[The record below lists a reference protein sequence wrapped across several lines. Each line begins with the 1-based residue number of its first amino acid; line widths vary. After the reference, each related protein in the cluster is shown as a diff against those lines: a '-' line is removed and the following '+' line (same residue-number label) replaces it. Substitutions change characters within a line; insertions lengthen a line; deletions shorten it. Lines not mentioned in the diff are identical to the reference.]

1 MVKNLPTVER
11 STKIRFGKNCTNDQ
25 AENTIVFNASEG
37 EIDTPFT
44 DSVYITPLRLRTDLS
59 DRNISVLAYNQVT
72 KEMMDSGAVAE
83 DILNFTL
90 EAAVINGNVTSNI
103 VSFNNA
109 VTSVT
114 TLSNVGISNG
124 LPTDTLS
131 VGSKVFVN
139 QTASNTLRVLGS
151 TYIQNNLVVDGDA
164 TFNGLVTTL
173 HSNNTVIKDAIL
185 EIGKDNVVGDAS
197 LDLGFVMTRPGS
209 NIAMGY
215 LESSNEFAIGY
226 TQSSANHHT
235 ITPLTTQD
243 INVHVYGQIFTES
256 NVGVMNTNPVH
267 TLDVGSNLFVDEFG
281 SNILVVTGNTSISAD
296 LTVDGDTLFVD
307 SGVDKVGINTLTPSA
322 ELHVVGN
329 AYISSNLTVDTNTLH
344 VDVESNRVGINQ
356 INPTKDLD
364 VNGTIAAT
372 RRVDN
377 SGYDRLLIGT
387 DTGATIH
394 PSSNAHLISLGY
406 RAGYD
411 RQHSNSIAIGY
422 KSGSVTQAES
432 SIAIGERSGETNQ
445 GNSSIAI
452 GEKAAYENQAA
463 SSIAIGENAG
473 GQDQLGNSI
482 AIGKDAGSQ
491 NQGQKSIAIGDG
503 AGKFNQGEGAIA
515 IGYYAGY
522 PTGQAAGS
530 VIINGGTDA
539 AGFNNTTTQNAL
551 FINPVRNVN
560 NSNILMYNADSKE
573 FTYGTT
579 IHNTV
584 NVSNNFTVD
593 TDTLFVDSV
602 NDSVGINNAS
612 PDANLHVVGNVYV
625 SSNLT
630 VDLNTLHVD
639 TNKHFIGIETNFP
652 DATLHLMGNAYIS
665 EDLTVDT
672 DTLHVDSVTH
682 SVGVETKTPDANLHV
697 VGNVYVSSNL
707 TVDTDTLHVDS
718 MTHSV
723 GVETTT
729 PDANLHVVGN
739 TYVSSNLTVD
749 TNTLHVDSVTHSVGV
764 ETTTPDANLH
774 VVGNVYVSD
783 DLTVATDALHVET
796 GTQSVGLGTKVPDAK
811 LHVVGNAYVSSNLTV
826 DTDTFHVD
834 AESKSIGLGT
844 VNPNANL
851 HVVGNVYVSSNLTVD
866 TDTLH
871 VDAMTHSIGIET
883 KNPNANLH
891 VVGNTYVSSNL
902 TVDTNTLHVDAL
914 KHSVGIETLTP
925 DANLH
930 VVGNTYISSNL
941 TVDTNTLHVDALKHS
956 VGIETLTPSANL
968 HVVGNAYVSSTM
980 DIDGTLR
987 LNHATTA
994 LTTDLTS
1001 NVEVKLDQLNSVT
1014 IDGPLT
1020 DHLLVYDGTDWVNE
1034 YPMHTYI
1041 QIRNDLNGVN
1051 IEAGDAVYVKG
1062 THNSN
1067 ILNVGLALSDSADT
1081 MPCIGLSNQ
1090 LLTPGQT
1097 GTAVAYGKALSVVTE
1112 DFVTGET
1119 VYVSNVVAG
1128 GLSNV
1133 KPYNNDLIQNVGV
1146 VTKIHESNGGV
1157 FVTGIGRANDIP
1169 NAPIVADETDINYV
1183 YVNNE
1188 NNDLK
1193 KILPTN
1199 LLTQLQTFEQVSAA
1213 GNTVSNTMEFNNVTT
1228 GLVTVANVEVGS
1240 NISVTGLV
1248 DPINKHLPMVG
1259 LDGFLEKSP
1268 VYVTAGGKY
1277 VISAAEAEF
1286 LGNIT
1291 LSGNN
1296 TVVSS
1301 TSVTIE
1307 DRIFGIGANNE
1318 VHNLDTGLMMEH
1330 KDDGEYANIALI
1342 YHADEHR
1349 FSISY
1354 TQNTFTDD
1362 HILHFEDANHR
1373 MLIDLRGNVE
1383 VQNTFTVDSTLFHA
1397 DSVTNRVG
1405 VLTATPAYT
1414 LDVHGNSN
1422 VAVARS
1428 KSSVVTDATNATN
1441 KTSGAVTIIGGLGVG
1456 GDIHATDVNFEAA
1469 TLDSATIQNVTST
1482 TNKTSGAL
1490 IVGGGI
1496 GVAGNIHAT
1505 HVNFEDAEVDSLTV
1519 TGVTPTNSKTSG
1531 AVQIAGGLGVVGAI
1545 YGSAVNFEGAEVD
1558 NLTVTD
1564 TTISTSTGSGA
1575 VTIAGGLG
1583 VTGNVYAAQY
1593 HGDGSQLTGLV
1604 TTLEDV
1610 ANNGNTMSNVIQF
1623 NNNQSLY
1630 DTSFVTTGKAGIK
1643 TANPTYDL
1651 EVTGN
1656 SYISSNV
1663 TVDTNTFHV
1672 DAVNNKV
1679 GVGTTEPD
1687 KTLHV
1692 QGDIKFTGTLFE
1704 DDAPFVTSPWV
1715 TTGTDIYYNVGNV
1728 GFGTNA
1734 NVDANVHVNGNVYVT
1749 SNIHAGPDAN
1759 QTSFLGR
1766 AAIGYNGTD
1775 DDHATFAH
1783 FDHNSATNFALK
1795 QTATGPTHLNTPA
1808 SQHIRF
1814 SVAGTEKA
1822 RITGGGDLKVG
1833 SNILYVDA
1841 SEASVG
1847 LGTATP
1853 NSNLH
1858 VVGNAYVSS
1867 NLTVGNNVYVTGGL
1881 ITNTGGVTKKTYSVS
1896 RTVTTGITPLV
1907 DINFT
1912 SNIFYAK
1919 ITAQL
1924 IDGDEDLSTMILEV
1938 SGGRKS
1944 GETPTKNIAVGTKNI
1959 FGDQTNTNPWS
1970 PTVSTTG
1977 NKVTLTTSSALDA
1990 QDGYDIFIEYMSSN
2004 SNGGVVSVVESGTTI
2019 ETFGY

>member
-109 VTSVT
+109 ITSAT
-114 TLSNVGISNG
+114 TLSNVGISNN

-139 QTASNTLRVLGS
+139 QTASNTVRILGS

-173 HSNNTVIKDAIL
+173 HSNNTVIRDAIL

-209 NIAMGY
+209 NIALGY

-256 NVGVMNTNPVH
+256 NVGIINTSPIH

-329 AYISSNLTVDTNTLH
+329 VYVTSNLTVDTNTLH

-406 RAGYD
+406 RAGYEH
-411 RQHSNSIAIGY
+411 QQSNSVAIGY
-422 KSGSVTQAES
+422 QAGSVTQAES

-445 GNSSIAI
+445 GFNSIAV
-452 GEKAAYENQAA
+452 GKKAAFQNQAA
-463 SSIAIGENAG
+463 YSIAIGENAG
-473 GQDQLGNSI
+473 GQDQADNSI
-482 AIGKDAGSQ
+482 ALGKDAGSQ

-539 AGFNNTTTQNAL
+539 AGFNNSTTQNAL

-560 NSNILMYNADSKE
+560 NSNILMYNAGSKE
-573 FTYGTT
+573 FTYGNT
-579 IHNTV
+579 IEN
-584 NVSNNFTVD
+584 NVHISRNLTVD
-593 TDTLFVDSV
+593 TDTLFVDSFTE
-602 NDSVGINNAS
+602 SVGINNAS

-639 TNKHFIGIETNFP
+639 TNKHFVGIETNFP

-672 DTLHVDSVTH
+672 DTLHVDSTTNSVGIETKTPDANLHVVGNVYVSSNLTVDTDTFHVDTTTHSVGVETKTPDANLHVVGNTYVSSNLTVDTDTLHVDSLTH

-718 MTHSV
+718 
-723 GVETTT
+723 
-729 PDANLHVVGN
+729 
-739 TYVSSNLTVD
+739 
-749 TNTLHVDSVTHSVGV
+749 VT
-764 ETTTPDANLH
+764 
-774 VVGNVYVSD
+774 
-783 DLTVATDALHVET
+783 
-796 GTQSVGLGTKVPDAK
+796 
-811 LHVVGNAYVSSNLTV
+811 
-826 DTDTFHVD
+826 
-834 AESKSIGLGT
+834 
-844 VNPNANL
+844 
-851 HVVGNVYVSSNLTVD
+851 
-866 TDTLH
+866 
-871 VDAMTHSIGIET
+871 
-883 KNPNANLH
+883 
-891 VVGNTYVSSNL
+891 
-902 TVDTNTLHVDAL
+902 
-914 KHSVGIETLTP
+914 HSVGIETKTP

-941 TVDTNTLHVDALKHS
+941 TVDTNTLHVDVGNKS
-956 VGIETLTPSANL
+956 VGLGTVTPSAEL
-968 HVVGNAYVSSTM
+968 HVVGNVFV
-980 DIDGTLR
+980 
-987 LNHATTA
+987 
-994 LTTDLTS
+994 TS
-1001 NVEVKLDQLNSVT
+1001 NVS
-1014 IDGPLT
+1014 I
-1020 DHLLVYDGTDWVNE
+1020 
-1034 YPMHTYI
+1034 
-1041 QIRNDLNGVN
+1041 
-1051 IEAGDAVYVKG
+1051 
-1062 THNSN
+1062 
-1067 ILNVGLALSDSADT
+1067 ADT
-1081 MPCIGLSNQ
+1081 TATSSK
-1090 LLTPGQT
+1090 TT
-1097 GTAVAYGKALSVVTE
+1097 GALK
-1112 DFVTGET
+1112 
-1119 VYVSNVVAG
+1119 VAG
-1128 GLSNV
+1128 GLGVVGDIHATNTYFEDATANSILVTDSTVSSSKTTGALKVTGGVGISGALFGSTAELDGITKVTNTTVTNSKTTGALIVTGGLGITGAIHGSAVNVEGVEADSIHVTNTTSTTSKTTGAVRLAGGLGVAGNIHATHVNFEDVVADSLTIEDTTLSTSKTTGSVIVAGGIGVTDNVYASRFVGDGGLLSNIATNLQSISENGNTTSNIIQFTGTETSFVSHSNV
-1133 KPYNNDLIQNVGV
+1133 GIANTEPGHTLSVG
-1146 VTKIHESNGGV
+1146 TN
-1157 FVTGIGRANDIP
+1157 F
-1169 NAPIVADETDINYV
+1169 
-1183 YVNNE
+1183 YVNE
-1188 NNDLK
+1188 DG
-1193 KILPTN
+1193 
-1199 LLTQLQTFEQVSAA
+1199 A
-1213 GNTVSNTMEFNNVTT
+1213 NTVVVDGNVSVSSNLT
-1228 GLVTVANVEVGS
+1228 LGS
-1240 NISVTGLV
+1240 NIAIVGLSVDKFPIVGSTKFLEDSIITKSGPDIIISGGLQVTGNIFQTGNVFVV
-1248 DPINKHLPMVG
+1248 D
-1259 LDGFLEKSP
+1259 S
-1268 VYVTAGGKY
+1268 
-1277 VISAAEAEF
+1277 
-1286 LGNIT
+1286 
-1291 LSGNN
+1291 NN
-1296 TVVSS
+1296 TV
-1301 TSVTIE
+1301 IQ
-1307 DRIFGIGANNE
+1307 DRILTLANN
-1318 VHNLDTGLMMEH
+1318 NTQTALDVGIIMEYPGH
-1330 KDDGEYANIALI
+1330 NIAIAHHGDESPERLSI
-1342 YHADEHR
+1342 GYTLNKHTDTQIDAD
-1349 FSISY
+1349 S
-1354 TQNTFTDD
+1354 NTVTLDV
-1362 HILHFEDANHR
+1362 L
-1373 MLIDLRGNVE
+1373 GNLQ
-1383 VQNTFTVDSTLFHA
+1383 VQNDFTVDTSTFHV
-1397 DSVTNRVG
+1397 DSVNNRVG
-1405 VLTATPAYT
+1405 VLTAAPAYT
-1414 LDVHGNSN
+1414 LDIHGNSN

-1428 KSSVVTDATNATN
+1428 KSSVVTDGTDASS
-1441 KTSGAVTIIGGLGVG
+1441 KTTGAVTIIGGLGVG
-1456 GDIHATDVNFEAA
+1456 KNIHAKDVNFEAA
-1469 TLDSATIQNVTST
+1469 ILDSATIQNVTST

-1496 GVAGNIHAT
+1496 GVSGNIHASN
-1505 HVNFEDAEVDSLTV
+1505 VNFEDAEIDSLTV
-1519 TGVTPTNSKTSG
+1519 TDGTSTNSKTSG
-1531 AVQIAGGLGVVGAI
+1531 AVKIAGGLGVVGAI
-1545 YGSAVNFEGAEVD
+1545 HGSAVNFEGAEVD

-1564 TTISTSTGSGA
+1564 TTISTSTSTGA
-1575 VTIAGGLG
+1575 AKVAGGLG
-1583 VTGNVYAAQY
+1583 VTGNVYAAKFY
-1593 HGDGSQLTGLV
+1593 GDGSTLTGLV
-1604 TTLEDV
+1604 TTLGAVV
-1610 ANNGNTMSNVIQF
+1610 ANGNTTSNTVQF
-1623 NNNQSLY
+1623 TNTNTGII
-1630 DTSFVTTGKAGIK
+1630 TSGKIGVK
-1643 TANPTYDL
+1643 TATPVYDL

-1679 GVGTTEPD
+1679 GVGTTTPE

-1692 QGDIKFTGTLFE
+1692 QGDIKFNGTLFDTNGE
-1704 DDAPFVTSPWV
+1704 FVTSPWV
-1715 TTGTDIYYNVGNV
+1715 TTGSDIYYNVGNV

-1822 RITGGGDLKVG
+1822 RLTGVGDLKVG

-1853 NSNLH
+1853 SSNLH

-1896 RTVTTGITPLV
+1896 RTVTTGVTPLV

-1959 FGDQTNTNPWS
+1959 FGDQTNTNPWN
-1970 PTVSTTG
+1970 PTVTTTG
-1977 NKVTLTTSSALDA
+1977 NKVTLTTSNALDA

-2004 SNGGVVSVVESGTTI
+2004 SNGSVVSVAERVGGTSTTLA
-2019 ETFGY
+2019 TFGY

>member
-109 VTSVT
+109 ITSAT
-114 TLSNVGISNG
+114 TLSNVGISNSS
-124 LPTDTLS
+124 PTDTLS

-139 QTASNTLRVLGS
+139 QTASNTVRILGS
-151 TYIQNNLVVDGDA
+151 TYIQNSLVVDGDA

-197 LDLGFVMTRPGS
+197 LDLGFIMTRPGS
-209 NIAMGY
+209 NIAVGY

-267 TLDVGSNLFVDEFG
+267 TLDVGSNLFVDDFG

-307 SGVDKVGINTLTPSA
+307 SGTDRVGVNTLVPDA

-387 DTGATIH
+387 DTGAIIH

-411 RQHSNSIAIGY
+411 RQQSNSVAIGY
-422 KSGSVTQAES
+422 QAGSVTQAES
-432 SIAIGERSGETNQ
+432 SIAIGEKSGETNQ

-639 TNKHFIGIETNFP
+639 TNKHFVGIETNHP
-652 DATLHLMGNAYIS
+652 DATLHVVGNAYILN
-665 EDLTVDT
+665 DLTVDI
-672 DTLHVDSVTH
+672 DTLHVDSTNN
-682 SVGVETKTPDANLHV
+682 SVGIETKTPDANLHV

-707 TVDTDTLHVDS
+707 TVDTDTLHVDTT
-718 MTHSV
+718 THSV
-723 GVETTT
+723 GIETKT

-749 TNTLHVDSVTHSVGV
+749 TDTLHVDSVTHSVGV
-764 ETTTPDANLH
+764 ETDSPD
-774 VVGNVYVSD
+774 
-783 DLTVATDALHVET
+783 
-796 GTQSVGLGTKVPDAK
+796 
-811 LHVVGNAYVSSNLTV
+811 
-826 DTDTFHVD
+826 
-834 AESKSIGLGT
+834 
-844 VNPNANL
+844 ANL
-851 HVVGNVYVSSNLTVD
+851 HVVGNVYVSSNLTVN

-871 VDAMTHSIGIET
+871 VDT
-883 KNPNANLH
+883 
-891 VVGNTYVSSNL
+891 VS
-902 TVDTNTLHVDAL
+902 D
-914 KHSVGIETLTP
+914 SVGVGTVTP

-941 TVDTNTLHVDALKHS
+941 TVDTNTLHVD
-956 VGIETLTPSANL
+956 VGNKSIGLGTVTPSAEL
-968 HVVGNAYVSSTM
+968 HVVGNVFV
-980 DIDGTLR
+980 
-987 LNHATTA
+987 
-994 LTTDLTS
+994 TS
-1001 NVEVKLDQLNSVT
+1001 NVSIADTTATSSKTTGALKVGGGLG
-1014 IDGPLT
+1014 I
-1020 DHLLVYDGTDWVNE
+1020 
-1034 YPMHTYI
+1034 
-1041 QIRNDLNGVN
+1041 
-1051 IEAGDAVYVKG
+1051 AGDIHATNTYFEDV
-1062 THNSN
+1062 TANS
-1067 ILNVGLALSDSADT
+1067 ILVTDSTVTSSKTTGALRVSGGLGVVGDIHATNTYFEDATANSILVTDTTVTSSKTTGAL
-1081 MPCIGLSNQ
+1081 I
-1090 LLTPGQT
+1090 
-1097 GTAVAYGKALSVVTE
+1097 
-1112 DFVTGET
+1112 VTGGLGITGAIHGSAVNFEGVEADSLHVTNTTSTTSKTTGAARLAGGLGVAGNIHATHVNFEDVVADSLT
-1119 VYVSNVVAG
+1119 VEDTTLSTSKTTGSVIVAG
-1128 GLSNV
+1128 GIGVTDNVYASRFVGDGGLLSNIAT
-1133 KPYNNDLIQNVGV
+1133 NLQSISENGNTTSNIIQFTGTETSFVSHSNVG
-1146 VTKIHESNGGV
+1146 I
-1157 FVTGIGRANDIP
+1157 ANTQPDHTLSVGT
-1169 NAPIVADETDINYV
+1169 NF
-1183 YVNNE
+1183 YVNE
-1188 NNDLK
+1188 DG
-1193 KILPTN
+1193 
-1199 LLTQLQTFEQVSAA
+1199 A
-1213 GNTVSNTMEFNNVTT
+1213 NTVVVDGNVSVSSNLT
-1228 GLVTVANVEVGS
+1228 VGS
-1240 NISVTGLV
+1240 NIAIVGLSVDKFPIVGSTKFLEDSIITKDGPDIIISGGLQVTGNIFQTGNVFVV
-1248 DPINKHLPMVG
+1248 D
-1259 LDGFLEKSP
+1259 S
-1268 VYVTAGGKY
+1268 
-1277 VISAAEAEF
+1277 
-1286 LGNIT
+1286 
-1291 LSGNN
+1291 NN
-1296 TVVSS
+1296 TV
-1301 TSVTIE
+1301 IQ
-1307 DRIFGIGANNE
+1307 DRILTLANN
-1318 VHNLDTGLMMEH
+1318 NTQSALDVGIIMEYPGH
-1330 KDDGEYANIALI
+1330 NIAI
-1342 YHADEHR
+1342 AHHGDEAPKR
-1349 FSISY
+1349 LSIGY
-1354 TQNTFTDD
+1354 TLNKHTDTQ
-1362 HILHFEDANHR
+1362 
-1373 MLIDLRGNVE
+1373 IDGDSNNVTLDVLGNLQ
-1383 VQNTFTVDSTLFHA
+1383 VQNNFTVDTTTFHV
-1397 DSVTNRVG
+1397 DTVTERVG
-1405 VLTATPAYT
+1405 ILTATPAYT

-1428 KSSVVTDATNATN
+1428 KSSVVTDGTDSVSKIT
-1441 KTSGAVTIIGGLGVG
+1441 GAVTIIGGLGVG
-1456 GDIHATDVNFEAA
+1456 KNIHAKDVNFEAA

-1496 GVAGNIHAT
+1496 GVSGNIHASN
-1505 HVNFEDAEVDSLTV
+1505 VNFEDAEIDSLTV
-1519 TGVTPTNSKTSG
+1519 TDTTPTNSKTSG

-1545 YGSAVNFEGAEVD
+1545 HGSAVNFEGAEVD

-1575 VTIAGGLG
+1575 VTVAGGLG
-1583 VTGNVYAAQY
+1583 VTGNVYAAKFY
-1593 HGDGSQLTGLV
+1593 GDGSTLTGLV
-1604 TTLEDV
+1604 TRLEDV
-1610 ANNGNTMSNVIQF
+1610 TNNGNTTSNTIQF

-1630 DTSFVTTGKAGIK
+1630 DTSFVTTGKVGIK
-1643 TANPTYDL
+1643 TATPVYDL

-1679 GVGTTEPD
+1679 GVGTTTPE

-1692 QGDIKFTGTLFE
+1692 QGDIKFNGTLFDTNGE
-1704 DDAPFVTSPWV
+1704 FVTSPWV
-1715 TTGTDIYYNVGNV
+1715 TTGSDIYYNVGNV

-1749 SNIHAGPDAN
+1749 SNVTAGFNTDTA
-1759 QTSFLGR
+1759 SCFGY
-1766 AAIGYNGTD
+1766 AAVGYAGETN
-1775 DDHATFAH
+1775 HATFAH
-1783 FDHNSATNFALK
+1783 TDNNSATNFALK

-1822 RITGGGDLKVG
+1822 RITGQGDLKVG

-1841 SEASVG
+1841 ANNARRVG
-1847 LGTATP
+1847 VGTATP

-1858 VVGNAYVSS
+1858 VVGNAFVSS

-1896 RTVTTGITPLV
+1896 RTVGAGVTPLV

-1912 SNIFYAK
+1912 SKIFYAK

-1944 GETPTKNIAVGTKNI
+1944 GNTPTKNITVGTKNI

-1970 PTVSTTG
+1970 PTVTTTG
-1977 NKVTLTTSSALDA
+1977 NKVTLTTSNALDSG
-1990 QDGYDIFIEYMSSN
+1990 DGYDIFVEYMSSN
-2004 SNGGVVSVVESGTTI
+2004 SDGSVVSVVERVGGTSTTLS
-2019 ETFGY
+2019 TFGY

>member
-25 AENTIVFNASEG
+25 AENTIVFNASEE

-83 DILNFTL
+83 DILNFDL

-109 VTSVT
+109 ITSVT
-114 TLSNVGISNG
+114 TLSNVGISNNS
-124 LPTDTLS
+124 PTDTLS

-139 QTASNTLRVLGS
+139 QTASNTVRILGS

-173 HSNNTVIKDAIL
+173 HSNNTVIRDAIL

-209 NIAMGY
+209 NIAVGY

-267 TLDVGSNLFVDEFG
+267 TLDVGSNLFVDDFG

-329 AYISSNLTVDTNTLH
+329 VYVTSNLTVDTNTLH

-639 TNKHFIGIETNFP
+639 TNKHFVGIETNFP

-672 DTLHVDSVTH
+672 DTLHVDSTNNSVGIETKTPDANLHVVGNVYVSSNLTVDTDTFHVDSVTHSVGIETKTPDANLHVVGNTYVSSNLTVDTDTLHVDAVTH

-718 MTHSV
+718 
-723 GVETTT
+723 
-729 PDANLHVVGN
+729 
-739 TYVSSNLTVD
+739 VS
-749 TNTLHVDSVTHSVGV
+749 
-764 ETTTPDANLH
+764 
-774 VVGNVYVSD
+774 
-783 DLTVATDALHVET
+783 
-796 GTQSVGLGTKVPDAK
+796 
-811 LHVVGNAYVSSNLTV
+811 
-826 DTDTFHVD
+826 
-834 AESKSIGLGT
+834 
-844 VNPNANL
+844 
-851 HVVGNVYVSSNLTVD
+851 
-866 TDTLH
+866 
-871 VDAMTHSIGIET
+871 
-883 KNPNANLH
+883 
-891 VVGNTYVSSNL
+891 
-902 TVDTNTLHVDAL
+902 
-914 KHSVGIETLTP
+914 HSVGIETKTP

-941 TVDTNTLHVDALKHS
+941 TVDTNTLHVDTEADHI
-956 VGIETLTPSANL
+956 GINTVTPSAEL
-968 HVVGNAYVSSTM
+968 HVVGNVFV
-980 DIDGTLR
+980 
-987 LNHATTA
+987 
-994 LTTDLTS
+994 TS
-1001 NVEVKLDQLNSVT
+1001 NVSIADTTATSSKTTGALKVGGGLGIAGDIHATNTYFEDATANSILVTDTTATSSKTTGALRVSGGLGVVGDIHATNTYFEDATANSV
-1014 IDGPLT
+1014 LVT
-1020 DHLLVYDGTDWVNE
+1020 DTTVTSSKTTG
-1034 YPMHTYI
+1034 
-1041 QIRNDLNGVN
+1041 
-1051 IEAGDAVYVKG
+1051 
-1062 THNSN
+1062 
-1067 ILNVGLALSDSADT
+1067 AL
-1081 MPCIGLSNQ
+1081 I
-1090 LLTPGQT
+1090 
-1097 GTAVAYGKALSVVTE
+1097 
-1112 DFVTGET
+1112 VTGGLGIT
-1119 VYVSNVVAG
+1119 GAIHGSAVNVEGVEADSLHVTNTTSTTSKTTGAVRLAGGVGVAGNIHATHANFEDVVADSLTIEDTTLSTSKTTGSVIVAG
-1128 GLSNV
+1128 GIGVTDNVYASRFVGDGGLLSNIAT
-1133 KPYNNDLIQNVGV
+1133 NLQSISENGNTTSNIIQFTGTETSFVSHSNVGIANTEPGHTLSVGTNFYVNEDGANTV
-1146 VTKIHESNGGV
+1146 VVDGNVSVSSNLTLGSNIAIVGLSVDKFPIVGSTKFLEDSIITKDGPDIIISGGLQ
-1157 FVTGIGRANDIP
+1157 VTGNIFQTGNVF
-1169 NAPIVADETDINYV
+1169 IVDSN
-1183 YVNNE
+1183 
-1188 NNDLK
+1188 
-1193 KILPTN
+1193 
-1199 LLTQLQTFEQVSAA
+1199 
-1213 GNTVSNTMEFNNVTT
+1213 NTVIQDRILTLANNNTQSALDVGIIMEYPGHNIAIAHHGDEAPKRLSIGYTLNKHTDTQIDGDSNNVT
-1228 GLVTVANVEVGS
+1228 
-1240 NISVTGLV
+1240 
-1248 DPINKHLPMVG
+1248 
-1259 LDGFLEKSP
+1259 LD
-1268 VYVTAGGKY
+1268 
-1277 VISAAEAEF
+1277 I
-1286 LGNIT
+1286 LGN
-1291 LSGNN
+1291 L
-1296 TVVSS
+1296 
-1301 TSVTIE
+1301 
-1307 DRIFGIGANNE
+1307 
-1318 VHNLDTGLMMEH
+1318 
-1330 KDDGEYANIALI
+1330 
-1342 YHADEHR
+1342 
-1349 FSISY
+1349 
-1354 TQNTFTDD
+1354 Q
-1362 HILHFEDANHR
+1362 
-1373 MLIDLRGNVE
+1373 
-1383 VQNTFTVDSTLFHA
+1383 VQNNFTVDTTTFHV
-1397 DSVTNRVG
+1397 DTVTERVG
-1405 VLTATPAYT
+1405 ILTATPAYT

-1428 KSSVVTDATNATN
+1428 KSSVVTDGTDSGS
-1441 KTSGAVTIIGGLGVG
+1441 KTTGAVTIIGGLGVG
-1456 GDIHATDVNFEAA
+1456 KNIHAKDVNFEAA
-1469 TLDSATIQNVTST
+1469 ILDSATIQNVTST

-1496 GVAGNIHAT
+1496 GVSGNIHASN
-1505 HVNFEDAEVDSLTV
+1505 VNFEDAEIDSLTV
-1519 TGVTPTNSKTSG
+1519 TDGTLTNSKTSG
-1531 AVQIAGGLGVVGAI
+1531 AVKIAGGLGVVGAI
-1545 YGSAVNFEGAEVD
+1545 HGSTVNFEGAEVD

-1575 VTIAGGLG
+1575 VTVAGGIG
-1583 VTGNVYAAQY
+1583 VSGNVYAAKFY
-1593 HGDGSQLTGLV
+1593 GDGSTLTGLV
-1604 TTLEDV
+1604 TRLEDV
-1610 ANNGNTMSNVIQF
+1610 TNNGNTTSNTIQF

-1630 DTSFVTTGKAGIK
+1630 DTSFVTKGKVGIK
-1643 TANPTYDL
+1643 TATPTYDL

-1749 SNIHAGPDAN
+1749 SNIHVGPDAN

-1822 RITGGGDLKVG
+1822 RLTGVGDLKVG

-1853 NSNLH
+1853 SSNLH
-1858 VVGNAYVSS
+1858 VVGNAFVSS

-1896 RTVTTGITPLV
+1896 RTVGTGITPLV

-1944 GETPTKNIAVGTKNI
+1944 GNTPTKNIAVGTKNI
-1959 FGDQTNTNPWS
+1959 FGDQTNTNPWN
-1970 PTVSTTG
+1970 PTVTTTG
-1977 NKVTLTTSSALDA
+1977 NKVTLTTSNALDA

-2004 SNGGVVSVVESGTTI
+2004 SDGGVVSVAERVGGSSTTLA
-2019 ETFGY
+2019 TFGY

>member
-1 MVKNLPTVER
+1 
-11 STKIRFGKNCTNDQ
+11 
-25 AENTIVFNASEG
+25 
-37 EIDTPFT
+37 
-44 DSVYITPLRLRTDLS
+44 
-59 DRNISVLAYNQVT
+59 
-72 KEMMDSGAVAE
+72 
-83 DILNFTL
+83 
-90 EAAVINGNVTSNI
+90 
-103 VSFNNA
+103 
-109 VTSVT
+109 
-114 TLSNVGISNG
+114 
-124 LPTDTLS
+124 
-131 VGSKVFVN
+131 
-139 QTASNTLRVLGS
+139 
-151 TYIQNNLVVDGDA
+151 
-164 TFNGLVTTL
+164 
-173 HSNNTVIKDAIL
+173 
-185 EIGKDNVVGDAS
+185 
-197 LDLGFVMTRPGS
+197 
-209 NIAMGY
+209 
-215 LESSNEFAIGY
+215 
-226 TQSSANHHT
+226 
-235 ITPLTTQD
+235 
-243 INVHVYGQIFTES
+243 
-256 NVGVMNTNPVH
+256 
-267 TLDVGSNLFVDEFG
+267 
-281 SNILVVTGNTSISAD
+281 
-296 LTVDGDTLFVD
+296 
-307 SGVDKVGINTLTPSA
+307 
-322 ELHVVGN
+322 
-329 AYISSNLTVDTNTLH
+329 
-344 VDVESNRVGINQ
+344 
-356 INPTKDLD
+356 
-364 VNGTIAAT
+364 
-372 RRVDN
+372 
-377 SGYDRLLIGT
+377 
-387 DTGATIH
+387 
-394 PSSNAHLISLGY
+394 
-406 RAGYD
+406 
-411 RQHSNSIAIGY
+411 
-422 KSGSVTQAES
+422 
-432 SIAIGERSGETNQ
+432 
-445 GNSSIAI
+445 
-452 GEKAAYENQAA
+452 
-463 SSIAIGENAG
+463 
-473 GQDQLGNSI
+473 
-482 AIGKDAGSQ
+482 
-491 NQGQKSIAIGDG
+491 
-503 AGKFNQGEGAIA
+503 
-515 IGYYAGY
+515 
-522 PTGQAAGS
+522 
-530 VIINGGTDA
+530 
-539 AGFNNTTTQNAL
+539 
-551 FINPVRNVN
+551 
-560 NSNILMYNADSKE
+560 
-573 FTYGTT
+573 
-579 IHNTV
+579 
-584 NVSNNFTVD
+584 
-593 TDTLFVDSV
+593 
-602 NDSVGINNAS
+602 
-612 PDANLHVVGNVYV
+612 
-625 SSNLT
+625 
-630 VDLNTLHVD
+630 
-639 TNKHFIGIETNFP
+639 
-652 DATLHLMGNAYIS
+652 
-665 EDLTVDT
+665 
-672 DTLHVDSVTH
+672 
-682 SVGVETKTPDANLHV
+682 
-697 VGNVYVSSNL
+697 
-707 TVDTDTLHVDS
+707 
-718 MTHSV
+718 
-723 GVETTT
+723 
-729 PDANLHVVGN
+729 
-739 TYVSSNLTVD
+739 
-749 TNTLHVDSVTHSVGV
+749 
-764 ETTTPDANLH
+764 
-774 VVGNVYVSD
+774 
-783 DLTVATDALHVET
+783 
-796 GTQSVGLGTKVPDAK
+796 
-811 LHVVGNAYVSSNLTV
+811 
-826 DTDTFHVD
+826 
-834 AESKSIGLGT
+834 
-844 VNPNANL
+844 
-851 HVVGNVYVSSNLTVD
+851 
-866 TDTLH
+866 
-871 VDAMTHSIGIET
+871 
-883 KNPNANLH
+883 
-891 VVGNTYVSSNL
+891 
-902 TVDTNTLHVDAL
+902 
-914 KHSVGIETLTP
+914 
-925 DANLH
+925 
-930 VVGNTYISSNL
+930 
-941 TVDTNTLHVDALKHS
+941 
-956 VGIETLTPSANL
+956 
-968 HVVGNAYVSSTM
+968 
-980 DIDGTLR
+980 
-987 LNHATTA
+987 
-994 LTTDLTS
+994 
-1001 NVEVKLDQLNSVT
+1001 
-1014 IDGPLT
+1014 
-1020 DHLLVYDGTDWVNE
+1020 
-1034 YPMHTYI
+1034 
-1041 QIRNDLNGVN
+1041 
-1051 IEAGDAVYVKG
+1051 
-1062 THNSN
+1062 
-1067 ILNVGLALSDSADT
+1067 
-1081 MPCIGLSNQ
+1081 
-1090 LLTPGQT
+1090 
-1097 GTAVAYGKALSVVTE
+1097 
-1112 DFVTGET
+1112 
-1119 VYVSNVVAG
+1119 
-1128 GLSNV
+1128 
-1133 KPYNNDLIQNVGV
+1133 
-1146 VTKIHESNGGV
+1146 
-1157 FVTGIGRANDIP
+1157 
-1169 NAPIVADETDINYV
+1169 
-1183 YVNNE
+1183 
-1188 NNDLK
+1188 
-1193 KILPTN
+1193 
-1199 LLTQLQTFEQVSAA
+1199 
-1213 GNTVSNTMEFNNVTT
+1213 
-1228 GLVTVANVEVGS
+1228 
-1240 NISVTGLV
+1240 
-1248 DPINKHLPMVG
+1248 
-1259 LDGFLEKSP
+1259 
-1268 VYVTAGGKY
+1268 
-1277 VISAAEAEF
+1277 
-1286 LGNIT
+1286 
-1291 LSGNN
+1291 
-1296 TVVSS
+1296 
-1301 TSVTIE
+1301 
-1307 DRIFGIGANNE
+1307 
-1318 VHNLDTGLMMEH
+1318 MMEH

-1362 HILHFEDANHR
+1362 HILHFEDADHR

-1496 GVAGNIHAT
+1496 GVTGNIHAT

-1519 TGVTPTNSKTSG
+1519 TDGTPTNSKTSG

-1822 RITGGGDLKVG
+1822 RITDGGDLKVG

-1841 SEASVG
+1841 SEVSVG

-1881 ITNTGGVTKKTYSVS
+1881 ITNMGGVTKKTYSVS

-1977 NKVTLTTSSALDA
+1977 NKVTLTTSNALDA

>member
-44 DSVYITPLRLRTDLS
+44 DSVYITPLRLRTDLT

-90 EAAVINGNVTSNI
+90 EAAVINGNVTANT
-103 VSFNNA
+103 VSFNNV
-109 VTSVT
+109 VTSAT
-114 TLSNVGISNG
+114 TLSNVGISNS

-139 QTASNTLRVLGS
+139 ETASNTVRILGS
-151 TYIQNNLVVDGDA
+151 TYIQNSLVVDGDA

-173 HSNNTVIKDAIL
+173 HSNNTVIRDAIL

-197 LDLGFVMTRPGS
+197 VDLGFVMTRPGS
-209 NIAMGY
+209 NIALGY

-256 NVGVMNTNPVH
+256 NVGIINTNPVH

-329 AYISSNLTVDTNTLH
+329 VYVSSNLTVDTNTLH
-344 VDVESNRVGINQ
+344 VDAVSNRVGINQ
-356 INPTKDLD
+356 LNPTKDLD

-406 RAGYD
+406 QAGYD
-411 RQHSNSIAIGY
+411 RQHSNSVAIGY
-422 KSGSVTQAES
+422 QAGSVTQAES

-639 TNKHFIGIETNFP
+639 TNKHFVGIETNFP

-672 DTLHVDSVTH
+672 DTFHVDSTTNSVGIETKTPQANLHVVGNVYVSSNLTVDTDTLHVDTTTH
-682 SVGVETKTPDANLHV
+682 SVGVETKVPDANLHV

-718 MTHSV
+718 VNHSV
-723 GVETTT
+723 GVET
-729 PDANLHVVGN
+729 
-739 TYVSSNLTVD
+739 
-749 TNTLHVDSVTHSVGV
+749 
-764 ETTTPDANLH
+764 
-774 VVGNVYVSD
+774 
-783 DLTVATDALHVET
+783 
-796 GTQSVGLGTKVPDAK
+796 KVPD
-811 LHVVGNAYVSSNLTV
+811 
-826 DTDTFHVD
+826 
-834 AESKSIGLGT
+834 
-844 VNPNANL
+844 ANL

-871 VDAMTHSIGIET
+871 VDTT
-883 KNPNANLH
+883 
-891 VVGNTYVSSNL
+891 T
-902 TVDTNTLHVDAL
+902 
-914 KHSVGIETLTP
+914 HSVGIETKTP

-941 TVDTNTLHVDALKHS
+941 TVDTNTLHVDAGNKFIGLGTVNPNANLHVVGNVFVTSNLTVDTDTFHVDAENNS
-956 VGIETLTPSANL
+956 VGLGTKTPNAKL
-968 HVVGNAYVSSTM
+968 HVVGNAYVSSNLTVDTDTLHVDAENNSVGLGTKTPNAKLHVIGNAYVSDDLTVATNTLHVDTTTDSVGVGTVTPSANLHVEGNAYVSSTV

-987 LNHATTA
+987 LNNATTA

-1001 NVEVKLDQLNSVT
+1001 AVGVKLDQLNSVN
-1014 IDGPLT
+1014 IDGLEP
-1020 DHLLVYDGTDWVNE
+1020 DHILVYDGNDWINE
-1034 YPMHTYI
+1034 YPLHTYI
-1041 QIRNDLNGVN
+1041 KIRNDLNGVN

-1062 THNSN
+1062 IHNSN
-1067 ILNVGLALSDSADT
+1067 ILNVGLAQSNSPTT

-1090 LLTPGQT
+1090 ILTPGQE
-1097 GTAVAYGKALSVVTE
+1097 GTAVAYGKALSVVTNT
-1112 DFVTGET
+1112 FLPGET
-1119 VYVSNVVAG
+1119 VYVSNTVPG

-1133 KPYNNDLIQNVGV
+1133 KPFNNDLIQNVGV
-1146 VTKIHESNGGV
+1146 VTKIHASNGGV

-1183 YVNNE
+1183 YVNE
-1188 NNDLK
+1188 QNNDLK

-1213 GNTVSNTMEFNNVTT
+1213 GNVVSNTMEFNNVTT
-1228 GLVTVANVEVGS
+1228 SLVTVANVEVGS
-1240 NISVTGLV
+1240 NISVAGLT
-1248 DPINKHLPMVG
+1248 DPINKHVPMVG
-1259 LDGFLEKSP
+1259 TDGFLEKSP
-1268 VYVTAGGKY
+1268 IYFTPGGTYV
-1277 VISAAEAEF
+1277 VSAAEAEF
-1286 LGNIT
+1286 LGNLT
-1291 LSGNN
+1291 LSGNTTILN
-1296 TVVSS
+1296 SE
-1301 TSVTIE
+1301 SVTIS
-1307 DRIFGIGANNE
+1307 DRIFGVASNNSASG
-1318 VHNLDTGLMMEH
+1318 LDSGFMIEH
-1330 KDDGEYANIALI
+1330 QEGSPLEYANVGLI

-1362 HILHFEDANHR
+1362 HILHYEDPTHQ
-1373 MLIDLRGNVE
+1373 MLIDLRGNVQI
-1383 VQNTFTVDSTLFHA
+1383 QNNFTVHTSTFRVDSIN
-1397 DSVTNRVG
+1397 DRVG
-1405 VLTATPAYT
+1405 ILTASPAYT

-1428 KSSVVTDATNATN
+1428 KSSVVTDGTDSGS
-1441 KTSGAVTIIGGLGVG
+1441 KTTGAVTIIGGLGVG
-1456 GDIHATDVNFEAA
+1456 KNIHAKNVNFEAA
-1469 TLDSATIQNVTST
+1469 TLDSAIIQNT
-1482 TNKTSGAL
+1482 TPATDKTSGAL
-1490 IVGGGI
+1490 QVTGGTGITGALFGSTAEFDGITKVTNSTASSAKGNGALIVSGGL
-1496 GVAGNIHAT
+1496 GVTGAIYGSA
-1505 HVNFEDAEVDSLTV
+1505 VNFEDAEVDSLTV
-1519 TGVTPTNSKTSG
+1519 TDTTE
-1531 AVQIAGGLGVVGAI
+1531 AV
-1545 YGSAVNFEGAEVD
+1545 S
-1558 NLTVTD
+1558 TVT
-1564 TTISTSTGSGA
+1564 GA

-1583 VTGNVYAAQY
+1583 VTANVHATQFHGDGSKLTGLVTTLEDVANNGNTMSNVIIFENSTTGLVTDGQVGVSTRAPDANLHVVGNVHVADTTEAFSTVTGAVTITGGIGVVGNVHAAQF

-1623 NNNQSLY
+1623 TNT
-1630 DTSFVTTGKAGIK
+1630 DTGLVTTGKIG
-1643 TANPTYDL
+1643 
-1651 EVTGN
+1651 V
-1656 SYISSNV
+1656 S
-1663 TVDTNTFHV
+1663 TV
-1672 DAVNNKV
+1672 
-1679 GVGTTEPD
+1679 
-1687 KTLHV
+1687 
-1692 QGDIKFTGTLFE
+1692 
-1704 DDAPFVTSPWV
+1704 S
-1715 TTGTDIYYNVGNV
+1715 
-1728 GFGTNA
+1728 
-1734 NVDANVHVNGNVYVT
+1734 
-1749 SNIHAGPDAN
+1749 PDA
-1759 QTSFLGR
+1759 
-1766 AAIGYNGTD
+1766 
-1775 DDHATFAH
+1775 
-1783 FDHNSATNFALK
+1783 
-1795 QTATGPTHLNTPA
+1795 
-1808 SQHIRF
+1808 
-1814 SVAGTEKA
+1814 
-1822 RITGGGDLKVG
+1822 
-1833 SNILYVDA
+1833 
-1841 SEASVG
+1841 
-1847 LGTATP
+1847 
-1853 NSNLH
+1853 NLH
-1858 VVGNAYVSS
+1858 VVGNVYVADTTEAVSTVTGAVTITGGLGVVANVHATQFHGDGSKLTGLVTTLEDVANNGNTMS
-1867 NLTVGNNVYVTGGL
+1867 NVIIFENTTTGLVTDGKVGVSTRAPDANLHVVGNVYVSDVVTLASGL
-1881 ITNTGGVTKKTYSVS
+1881 ITNTGGFTKKTYSLS
-1896 RTVTTGITPLV
+1896 RTVAVGGTPSI

-1924 IDGDEDLSTMILEV
+1924 IDDDEDISTMILEV

-1944 GETPTKNIAVGTKNI
+1944 GATPTKNIAVGTKNI

-1970 PTVSTTG
+1970 PTVTTTG
-1977 NKVTLTTSSALDA
+1977 NKVTLTTSNALDA

-2004 SNGGVVSVVESGTTI
+2004 SDGSVETIVESGTTLA
-2019 ETFGY
+2019 TFGY

>member
-83 DILNFTL
+83 DILNFDL

-109 VTSVT
+109 ITSVT
-114 TLSNVGISNG
+114 TLSNVGIANAA
-124 LPTDTLS
+124 PTDTLS

-151 TYIQNNLVVDGDA
+151 TYIQNSLVVDGDA

-173 HSNNTVIKDAIL
+173 HSNNTVIRDAIL

-197 LDLGFVMTRPGS
+197 LDLGLIMTRPGS
-209 NIAMGY
+209 NIAVGY

-267 TLDVGSNLFVDEFG
+267 TLDVGSNLFVDDFG

-307 SGVDKVGINTLTPSA
+307 SGADKVGINTLTPSA

-377 SGYDRLLIGT
+377 SGYNRILVGE
-387 DTGATIH
+387 DTGTTLHA
-394 PSSNAHLISLGY
+394 SSNSHLISLGY

-452 GEKAAYENQAA
+452 GDKAAFQNQAA

-522 PTGQAAGS
+522 PTGQAVGS

-639 TNKHFIGIETNFP
+639 TNKHFVGIETNHP
-652 DATLHLMGNAYIS
+652 DATLHVVGNAYILN
-665 EDLTVDT
+665 DLTVDI
-672 DTLHVDSVTH
+672 DTLHVDSTNN
-682 SVGVETKTPDANLHV
+682 SVGIETKTPDANLHV

-707 TVDTDTLHVDS
+707 TVDTDTLHVDTT
-718 MTHSV
+718 THSV
-723 GVETTT
+723 GIETKT

-749 TNTLHVDSVTHSVGV
+749 TDTLHVDSVTHSVGV
-764 ETTTPDANLH
+764 ETTSPD
-774 VVGNVYVSD
+774 
-783 DLTVATDALHVET
+783 
-796 GTQSVGLGTKVPDAK
+796 
-811 LHVVGNAYVSSNLTV
+811 
-826 DTDTFHVD
+826 
-834 AESKSIGLGT
+834 
-844 VNPNANL
+844 ANL
-851 HVVGNVYVSSNLTVD
+851 HVVGNVYVSSNLTVN

-871 VDAMTHSIGIET
+871 VDS
-883 KNPNANLH
+883 
-891 VVGNTYVSSNL
+891 VS
-902 TVDTNTLHVDAL
+902 D
-914 KHSVGIETLTP
+914 SVGVGTVTP

-941 TVDTNTLHVDALKHS
+941 TVDTNTLHVD
-956 VGIETLTPSANL
+956 VGNKSIGLGTVTPSAEL
-968 HVVGNAYVSSTM
+968 HVVGNVFV
-980 DIDGTLR
+980 
-987 LNHATTA
+987 
-994 LTTDLTS
+994 TS
-1001 NVEVKLDQLNSVT
+1001 NVSIADTTATSSKTTGALKVGGGLGIAGDIHATNTYFEDVTANSILVTDSTVTSSKTTGALKVSGGLGVVGDIHATNTYFEDATANSV
-1014 IDGPLT
+1014 LVT
-1020 DHLLVYDGTDWVNE
+1020 DTTVTSSKTTG
-1034 YPMHTYI
+1034 
-1041 QIRNDLNGVN
+1041 
-1051 IEAGDAVYVKG
+1051 
-1062 THNSN
+1062 
-1067 ILNVGLALSDSADT
+1067 AL
-1081 MPCIGLSNQ
+1081 I
-1090 LLTPGQT
+1090 
-1097 GTAVAYGKALSVVTE
+1097 
-1112 DFVTGET
+1112 VTGGLGITGAIHGSAVNFEGVEADSLHVT
-1119 VYVSNVVAG
+1119 NTTSTTSKTTGAARLAGGLGVAGNIHATHVNFEDVVADSLTIEDTTLSTSKTTGSVIVAG
-1128 GLSNV
+1128 GIGVTDNVYASRFVGDGGLLSNIATTLQSISENGNTTSNIV
-1133 KPYNNDLIQNVGV
+1133 QFTGTETSFVSHSNVG
-1146 VTKIHESNGGV
+1146 I
-1157 FVTGIGRANDIP
+1157 ANTQPDHTLSVGT
-1169 NAPIVADETDINYV
+1169 NF
-1183 YVNNE
+1183 YVNE
-1188 NNDLK
+1188 DG
-1193 KILPTN
+1193 
-1199 LLTQLQTFEQVSAA
+1199 A
-1213 GNTVSNTMEFNNVTT
+1213 NTVVVDGNVSVSSNLT
-1228 GLVTVANVEVGS
+1228 VGS
-1240 NISVTGLV
+1240 NIAIVGLSVDKFPIVGSTKFLEDSIITKDGPDIIISGGLQVTGNIFQTGNVFVV
-1248 DPINKHLPMVG
+1248 D
-1259 LDGFLEKSP
+1259 S
-1268 VYVTAGGKY
+1268 
-1277 VISAAEAEF
+1277 
-1286 LGNIT
+1286 
-1291 LSGNN
+1291 NN
-1296 TVVSS
+1296 TV
-1301 TSVTIE
+1301 IQ
-1307 DRIFGIGANNE
+1307 DRILTLANN
-1318 VHNLDTGLMMEH
+1318 NTQSALDVGIIMEYPGH
-1330 KDDGEYANIALI
+1330 NIAI
-1342 YHADEHR
+1342 AHHGDEAPKR
-1349 FSISY
+1349 LSIGY
-1354 TQNTFTDD
+1354 TLNKHTDTQID
-1362 HILHFEDANHR
+1362 GDSNNVTLDIL
-1373 MLIDLRGNVE
+1373 GNLQ
-1383 VQNTFTVDSTLFHA
+1383 VQNNFTVDTTTFHV
-1397 DSVTNRVG
+1397 DTVTERVG
-1405 VLTATPAYT
+1405 ILTATPAYT

-1428 KSSVVTDATNATN
+1428 KSSVVTDGTDSGS
-1441 KTSGAVTIIGGLGVG
+1441 KTTGAVTIIGGLGVG
-1456 GDIHATDVNFEAA
+1456 KNIHAKDVNFEAA

-1496 GVAGNIHAT
+1496 GVSGNIHASN
-1505 HVNFEDAEVDSLTV
+1505 VNFEDAEIDSLTV
-1519 TGVTPTNSKTSG
+1519 TDTTPTNSKTSG

-1545 YGSAVNFEGAEVD
+1545 HGSAVNFEGAEVD
-1558 NLTVTD
+1558 NLTVTN

-1575 VTIAGGLG
+1575 VTVAGGLG
-1583 VTGNVYAAQY
+1583 VTGNVYAAKFY
-1593 HGDGSQLTGLV
+1593 GDGSTLTGLV
-1604 TTLEDV
+1604 TRLEDV
-1610 ANNGNTMSNVIQF
+1610 TNNGNTTSNTIQF

-1630 DTSFVTTGKAGIK
+1630 DTSFVTTGKVGIK
-1643 TANPTYDL
+1643 TATPVYDL

-1679 GVGTTEPD
+1679 GVGTTTPE

-1692 QGDIKFTGTLFE
+1692 QGDIKFNGTLFDTNGE
-1704 DDAPFVTSPWV
+1704 FVTSPWV
-1715 TTGTDIYYNVGNV
+1715 TTGSDIYYNVGNV

-1749 SNIHAGPDAN
+1749 SNIHVGPDAN

-1795 QTATGPTHLNTPA
+1795 QTEAGVTHLNTPT
-1808 SQHIRF
+1808 SQHILF
-1814 SVAGTEKA
+1814 SVNNAEKA
-1822 RITGGGDLKVG
+1822 RFTGDGDFKVG

-1841 SEASVG
+1841 SAVSVG

-1858 VVGNAYVSS
+1858 VVGNAFVSS

-1896 RTVTTGITPLV
+1896 RTVGAGVTPLV

-1912 SNIFYAK
+1912 SKIFYAK

-1944 GETPTKNIAVGTKNI
+1944 GNTPTKNITVGTKNI

-1970 PTVSTTG
+1970 PTVTTTG
-1977 NKVTLTTSSALDA
+1977 NKVTLTTSNALDSG
-1990 QDGYDIFIEYMSSN
+1990 DGYDIFVEYMSSN
-2004 SNGGVVSVVESGTTI
+2004 SDGSVVSVVERVGGTSTTLS
-2019 ETFGY
+2019 TFGY

>member
-25 AENTIVFNASEG
+25 AENTIVFNATEG
-37 EIDTPFT
+37 EIDTPFS

-72 KEMMDSGAVAE
+72 KEMMDSGAIAE

-90 EAAVINGNVTSNI
+90 EAAIINGNVTANT
-103 VSFNNA
+103 VSFNN
-109 VTSVT
+109 VSTSVT
-114 TLSNVGISNG
+114 TLSNVGIANNT
-124 LPTDTLS
+124 PTDTLS

-139 QTASNTLRVLGS
+139 QTAANTLTVLGS
-151 TYIQNNLVVDGDA
+151 TYIQNSLVVDGDA

-173 HSNNTVIKDAIL
+173 HSNNTVIKDAIVEL
-185 EIGKDNVVGDAS
+185 GKDNVVGDS
-197 LDLGFVMTRPGS
+197 ILDLGFIMTRPNPDANVAIGFR
-209 NIAMGY
+209 
-215 LESSNEFAIGY
+215 EVSNEFVIAY
-226 TQSSANHHT
+226 TNSSAGGHT
-235 ITPLTTQD
+235 ITPVGQD
-243 INVHVYGQIFTES
+243 MNVHVYGQIFTES
-256 NVGVMNTNPVH
+256 NVGIINTSPIH

-329 AYISSNLTVDTNTLH
+329 VYVSSNLTVDTNTLH

-387 DTGATIH
+387 DTGTTIH
-394 PSSNAHLISLGY
+394 SSSNAHLISLGY

-411 RQHSNSIAIGY
+411 RQQSNSVAIGY
-422 KSGSVTQAES
+422 KAGSVTQAES
-432 SIAIGERSGETNQ
+432 SIAIGERSGETGQ
-445 GNSSIAI
+445 GASSIAI
-452 GEKAAYENQAA
+452 GDKAAFQNQAA
-463 SSIAIGENAG
+463 YSIAIGENAG
-473 GQDQLGNSI
+473 GQDQAGNSI
-482 AIGKDAGSQ
+482 ALGKDAGSQ

-530 VIINGGTDA
+530 VIINGGTDGG
-539 AGFNNTTTQNAL
+539 GFNNTTTQNAL

-560 NSNILMYNADSKE
+560 NSNLLMYNADSKE

-579 IHNTV
+579 LNNTL
-584 NVSNNFTVD
+584 NVLNNLTVD

-602 NDSVGINNAS
+602 SKEIGINTAS
-612 PDANLHVVGNVYV
+612 PDANLHVVGNTYI

-639 TNKHFIGIETNFP
+639 TNKHFVGIETNYP

-672 DTLHVDSVTH
+672 DTLHVDTTTH
-682 SVGVETKTPDANLHV
+682 SVGVETKTPNANLHVMGNVYVSSNLTVDTDTLHVDSVNHSIGVETKTPNANLHVVGNTYVSSNLTVDTDTLHVDSLTHSVGVETKVPDANLHV

-707 TVDTDTLHVDS
+707 TVDTDTFHVDS
-718 MTHSV
+718 
-723 GVETTT
+723 TT
-729 PDANLHVVGN
+729 N
-739 TYVSSNLTVD
+739 
-749 TNTLHVDSVTHSVGV
+749 
-764 ETTTPDANLH
+764 
-774 VVGNVYVSD
+774 
-783 DLTVATDALHVET
+783 
-796 GTQSVGLGTKVPDAK
+796 
-811 LHVVGNAYVSSNLTV
+811 
-826 DTDTFHVD
+826 
-834 AESKSIGLGT
+834 
-844 VNPNANL
+844 
-851 HVVGNVYVSSNLTVD
+851 
-866 TDTLH
+866 
-871 VDAMTHSIGIET
+871 
-883 KNPNANLH
+883 
-891 VVGNTYVSSNL
+891 
-902 TVDTNTLHVDAL
+902 
-914 KHSVGIETLTP
+914 SVGIETKTP

-941 TVDTNTLHVDALKHS
+941 TVDTNTLHVDVGNKS
-956 VGIETLTPSANL
+956 VGLGTVTPSAEL
-968 HVVGNAYVSSTM
+968 HVVGNVFV
-980 DIDGTLR
+980 
-987 LNHATTA
+987 
-994 LTTDLTS
+994 TS
-1001 NVEVKLDQLNSVT
+1001 NVS
-1014 IDGPLT
+1014 I
-1020 DHLLVYDGTDWVNE
+1020 
-1034 YPMHTYI
+1034 
-1041 QIRNDLNGVN
+1041 
-1051 IEAGDAVYVKG
+1051 
-1062 THNSN
+1062 
-1067 ILNVGLALSDSADT
+1067 ADT
-1081 MPCIGLSNQ
+1081 TATSSK
-1090 LLTPGQT
+1090 TT
-1097 GTAVAYGKALSVVTE
+1097 GALK
-1112 DFVTGET
+1112 
-1119 VYVSNVVAG
+1119 VAG
-1128 GLSNV
+1128 GLGVVGDIHATHANLEDVEADSVNVTDSTVSSSKTTGALKVVGGVGISGALFGSTAELDGITKVTNSTATSSKTTGALIVTGGLGITGAIHGSAVNFEAAELDSLHVTNTTSTTSKTTGAARIAGGLGVAGNIHATHVNFEDVVADSLTIEDTTLSTSKTTGAVIVAGGLGVTDNVYASRFVGDGGLLSNIATNLQSITENGNTTSNV
-1133 KPYNNDLIQNVGV
+1133 VQFTGTETSFVSHSNVG
-1146 VTKIHESNGGV
+1146 I
-1157 FVTGIGRANDIP
+1157 AN
-1169 NAPIVADETDINYV
+1169 TDPGHTLSVGTNF
-1183 YVNNE
+1183 YVNE
-1188 NNDLK
+1188 DG
-1193 KILPTN
+1193 
-1199 LLTQLQTFEQVSAA
+1199 A
-1213 GNTVSNTMEFNNVTT
+1213 NTVVVNGNVSISSNLT
-1228 GLVTVANVEVGS
+1228 LGS
-1240 NISVTGLV
+1240 NISIAGLSVNKFPIVGSNKFLEDSIITKTGSDIVISGGLQVTGNIFKNGDIIAVHSNNTVIKDRILTLANNNTQTALDVGIIMEYPGHNIAIAHHGDESPERLSIGYTQNGYV
-1248 DPINKHLPMVG
+1248 DTTI
-1259 LDGFLEKSP
+1259 
-1268 VYVTAGGKY
+1268 
-1277 VISAAEAEF
+1277 AADSN
-1286 LGNIT
+1286 NIT
-1291 LSGNN
+1291 LDVLGN
-1296 TVVSS
+1296 
-1301 TSVTIE
+1301 
-1307 DRIFGIGANNE
+1307 
-1318 VHNLDTGLMMEH
+1318 L
-1330 KDDGEYANIALI
+1330 
-1342 YHADEHR
+1342 
-1349 FSISY
+1349 
-1354 TQNTFTDD
+1354 Q
-1362 HILHFEDANHR
+1362 
-1373 MLIDLRGNVE
+1373 
-1383 VQNTFTVDSTLFHA
+1383 VQNNFTVDTSTFHV

-1405 VLTATPAYT
+1405 ILTAAPAYA

-1428 KSSVVTDATNATN
+1428 KSSVVTDATATTN
-1441 KTSGAVTIIGGLGVG
+1441 KTSGAVTVIGGIGVG
-1456 GDIHATDVNFEAA
+1456 GDIHATDVNFENAI
-1469 TLDSATIQNVTST
+1469 LDSATIQNTTAATS
-1482 TNKTSGAL
+1482 KTSGAL
-1490 IVGGGI
+1490 Q
-1496 GVAGNIHAT
+1496 VAGGTGITGALFGST
-1505 HVNFEDAEVDSLTV
+1505 AEFDGITKV
-1519 TGVTPTNSKTSG
+1519 TNGTASSAKGNG
-1531 AVQIAGGLGVVGAI
+1531 ALIVSGGLGVTGAI
-1545 YGSAVNFEGAEVD
+1545 YGSTVNFEGAEVD

-1564 TTISTSTGSGA
+1564 TTVATSNTNGA

-1583 VTGNVYAAQY
+1583 VIKDIYAAQY

-1623 NNNQSLY
+1623 NNNQSIY

-1651 EVTGN
+1651 QVTGN

-1715 TTGTDIYYNVGNV
+1715 TTGSDIYYNVGNV

-1734 NVDANVHVNGNVYVT
+1734 NVDANVHVNGNAYVS
-1749 SNIHAGPDAN
+1749 SNIHVGPGGNNTSILGYAAVGYAGETN
-1759 QTSFLGR
+1759 
-1766 AAIGYNGTD
+1766 
-1775 DDHATFAH
+1775 HASFAH
-1783 FDHNSATNFALK
+1783 TDNNTSTNYALK
-1795 QTATGPTHLNTPA
+1795 QTSSGPTHINTK
-1808 SQHIRF
+1808 SGGHIRF
-1814 SVAGTEKA
+1814 NVNNSEEKM

-1858 VVGNAYVSS
+1858 VVGNAFVSS

-1896 RTVTTGITPLV
+1896 RTVTTGVTPLV

-1944 GETPTKNIAVGTKNI
+1944 GDTPTKNIAVGTKNI

-1970 PTVSTTG
+1970 PTVTTTG
-1977 NKVTLTTSSALDA
+1977 NKVTLTTSNALDA
-1990 QDGYDIFIEYMSSN
+1990 QDGYDVFVEYMSSN
-2004 SNGGVVSVVESGTTI
+2004 SDGSVVSVVERVGGSSTI
-2019 ETFGY
+2019 LATFGY

>member
-25 AENTIVFNASEG
+25 AENTVVFNASDIELDV
-37 EIDTPFT
+37 DTPG
-44 DSVYITPLRLRTDLS
+44 SVYMTPVRVDPDMAS
-59 DRNISVLAYNQVT
+59 DNIMVLAYNRDT
-72 KEMMDSGAVAE
+72 KELTDSNAIARE
-83 DILNFTL
+83 ILNFNLLGATK
-90 EAAVINGNVTSNI
+90 NGNVTPYTVRFDSTDAI
-103 VSFNNA
+103 PAETTSF
-109 VTSVT
+109 VTSGI
-114 TLSNVGISNG
+114 VGISNNT
-124 LPTDTLS
+124 PTDTMS
-131 VGSKVFVN
+131 VGSKMFVN
-139 QTASNTLRVLGS
+139 TTASNTLTVLGS
-151 TYIQNNLVVDGDA
+151 TYIQNSLVVDGDA

-173 HSNNTVIKDAIL
+173 HSNNTVIRDAIL

-197 LDLGFVMTRPGS
+197 VDLGFVMTRPGS
-209 NIAMGY
+209 NIAVGY

-256 NVGVMNTNPVH
+256 NVGIINTNPVH

-329 AYISSNLTVDTNTLH
+329 VYVSSNLTVDTNTLH

-356 INPTKDLD
+356 LNPTKDLD

-602 NDSVGINNAS
+602 SKEIGINNAS

-639 TNKHFIGIETNFP
+639 TNKHFVGIETNFP

-672 DTLHVDSVTH
+672 DTFHVDSTTN
-682 SVGVETKTPDANLHV
+682 SVGIETKTPDANLHV

-707 TVDTDTLHVDS
+707 TVDTDTLHVDTT
-718 MTHSV
+718 THSV
-723 GVETTT
+723 GIETKV

-739 TYVSSNLTVD
+739 AYISSNLTVD
-749 TNTLHVDSVTHSVGV
+749 TNTLHVDTEANHIGIN
-764 ETTTPDANLH
+764 TINPDA
-774 VVGNVYVSD
+774 
-783 DLTVATDALHVET
+783 EI
-796 GTQSVGLGTKVPDAK
+796 
-811 LHVVGNAYVSSNLTV
+811 HVVGNAYVSSNLTV

-834 AESKSIGLGT
+834 TVNKSIGIRT
-844 VNPNANL
+844 V
-851 HVVGNVYVSSNLTVD
+851 
-866 TDTLH
+866 
-871 VDAMTHSIGIET
+871 
-883 KNPNANLH
+883 
-891 VVGNTYVSSNL
+891 
-902 TVDTNTLHVDAL
+902 
-914 KHSVGIETLTP
+914 TP

-930 VVGNTYISSNL
+930 VS
-941 TVDTNTLHVDALKHS
+941 
-956 VGIETLTPSANL
+956 
-968 HVVGNAYVSSTM
+968 GNAYVSSTDNSTSKTSGSVIIGGGLGVAG
-980 DIDGTLR
+980 DI
-987 LNHATTA
+987 HATHANLEDVEADSVNITDTTTSTSVTTGA
-994 LTTDLTS
+994 LRVAGGISTQENLNVNGNAHVSSNLKIGTSNFFVNTTTS
-1001 NVEVKLDQLNSVT
+1001 NVGIGTLIPGELLDIAAASGDHDAFIRLRSGSGGSPVTESGIKLTEASSYGWRIAHHASSDDLKVVHQDQNDAINGDNYMVFKSGGNV
-1014 IDGPLT
+1014 GVAT
-1020 DHLLVYDGTDWVNE
+1020 DAPDSKFHVNG
-1034 YPMHTYI
+1034 
-1041 QIRNDLNGVN
+1041 N
-1051 IEAGDAVYVKG
+1051 VYVGSTVDSTTTTTGALIIAGGMGIAKK
-1062 THNSN
+1062 
-1067 ILNVGLALSDSADT
+1067 IVGQHANFEDVVADSLTIEDTTLSTSKT
-1081 MPCIGLSNQ
+1081 
-1090 LLTPGQT
+1090 T
-1097 GTAVAYGKALSVVTE
+1097 GSVI
-1112 DFVTGET
+1112 
-1119 VYVSNVVAG
+1119 VAG
-1128 GLSNV
+1128 GIGVTDNVYASRFVGDGGLLSNIATTLQSISENGNTTSNIV
-1133 KPYNNDLIQNVGV
+1133 QFTGTETSFVSHSNVG
-1146 VTKIHESNGGV
+1146 I
-1157 FVTGIGRANDIP
+1157 AN
-1169 NAPIVADETDINYV
+1169 TDPGHTLSVGTNF
-1183 YVNNE
+1183 YVNE
-1188 NNDLK
+1188 DG
-1193 KILPTN
+1193 
-1199 LLTQLQTFEQVSAA
+1199 A
-1213 GNTVSNTMEFNNVTT
+1213 NTVVIDGNVSVSSNLT
-1228 GLVTVANVEVGS
+1228 VGS
-1240 NISVTGLV
+1240 NISVIGLSV
-1248 DPINKHLPMVG
+1248 DKFPIVG
-1259 LDGFLEKSP
+1259 STKFLEDSIITKSGP
-1268 VYVTAGGKY
+1268 DI
-1277 VISAAEAEF
+1277 VISGG
-1286 LGNIT
+1286 LQVTGNIFQT
-1291 LSGNN
+1291 GNVFAVHSNN
-1296 TVVSS
+1296 TV
-1301 TSVTIE
+1301 IK
-1307 DRIFGIGANNE
+1307 DRILTLANN
-1318 VHNLDTGLMMEH
+1318 NTQTGLDVGIIMEYPGH
-1330 KDDGEYANIALI
+1330 NIAI
-1342 YHADEHR
+1342 AHHGDETPER
-1349 FSISY
+1349 LSIGY
-1354 TQNTFTDD
+1354 TLNKHTDTQ
-1362 HILHFEDANHR
+1362 
-1373 MLIDLRGNVE
+1373 IDGDSNNVTLDVLGNLQ
-1383 VQNTFTVDSTLFHA
+1383 VQNNFTVDTSTFHVN
-1397 DSVTNRVG
+1397 SVTNRVG
-1405 VLTATPAYT
+1405 VLTAAPAYT

-1428 KSSVVTDATNATN
+1428 KSSVVTDGTDSGS
-1441 KTSGAVTIIGGLGVG
+1441 KTTGAVTIIGGLGVG
-1456 GDIHATDVNFEAA
+1456 KNIHAKNVNFEAA
-1469 TLDSATIQNVTST
+1469 TLDSAIIQNT
-1482 TNKTSGAL
+1482 TLATDKTSGAL
-1490 IVGGGI
+1490 Q
-1496 GVAGNIHAT
+1496 
-1505 HVNFEDAEVDSLTV
+1505 V
-1519 TGVTPTNSKTSG
+1519 TGGTGITGALFGSTAEFDGITKITNSTASSAKGNG
-1531 AVQIAGGLGVVGAI
+1531 ALIVSGGLGVTGAI
-1545 YGSAVNFEGAEVD
+1545 YGSAVNFEATEVD

-1564 TTISTSTGSGA
+1564 TTVATSNTTGA

-1583 VTGNVYAAQY
+1583 VIKDVYAAQY

-1630 DTSFVTTGKAGIK
+1630 DTSFVTTGKVGIK
-1643 TANPTYDL
+1643 TATPVYDL

-1795 QTATGPTHLNTPA
+1795 QTATGPTHINTPA

-1822 RITGGGDLKVG
+1822 RITGQGDLKVG
-1833 SNILYVDA
+1833 SNLLYVDA

-1847 LGTATP
+1847 VGTATP

-1881 ITNTGGVTKKTYSVS
+1881 ITNTGGVTKKTYSIS
-1896 RTVTTGITPLV
+1896 RTVSTGVTPLV

-1944 GETPTKNIAVGTKNI
+1944 GATPTKNIAVGTKNI

-1970 PTVSTTG
+1970 PTVTTTG
-1977 NKVTLTTSSALDA
+1977 NKVTLTTSNALDA

-2004 SNGGVVSVVESGTTI
+2004 SDGSVETIVERVGGSSTTLA
-2019 ETFGY
+2019 TFGY

>member
-109 VTSVT
+109 ITSAT
-114 TLSNVGISNG
+114 TLSNVGISNN

-139 QTASNTLRVLGS
+139 QTASNTVRILGS

-173 HSNNTVIKDAIL
+173 HSNNTVIRDAIL

-209 NIAMGY
+209 NIALGY

-256 NVGVMNTNPVH
+256 NVGIINTSPIH

-329 AYISSNLTVDTNTLH
+329 VYVTSNLTVDTNTLH

-406 RAGYD
+406 RAGYEH
-411 RQHSNSIAIGY
+411 QQSNSVAIGY
-422 KSGSVTQAES
+422 QAGSVTQAES

-445 GNSSIAI
+445 GFNSIAV
-452 GEKAAYENQAA
+452 GKKAAFQNQAA
-463 SSIAIGENAG
+463 YSIAIGENAG
-473 GQDQLGNSI
+473 GQDQADNSI
-482 AIGKDAGSQ
+482 ALGKDAGSQ

-539 AGFNNTTTQNAL
+539 AGFNNSTTQNAL

-560 NSNILMYNADSKE
+560 NSNILMYNAGSKE
-573 FTYGTT
+573 FTYGNT
-579 IHNTV
+579 IEN
-584 NVSNNFTVD
+584 NVHISRNLTVD
-593 TDTLFVDSV
+593 TDTLFVDSFTE
-602 NDSVGINNAS
+602 SVGINNAS

-639 TNKHFIGIETNFP
+639 TNKHFVGIETNFP

-672 DTLHVDSVTH
+672 DTLHVDSTTNSVGIETKTPDANLHVVGNVYVSSNLTVDTDTFHVDTTTHSVGVETKTPDANLHVVGNTYVSSNLTVDTDTLHVDSLTH

-718 MTHSV
+718 LTHSV
-723 GVETTT
+723 GVETKT
-729 PDANLHVVGN
+729 PD
-739 TYVSSNLTVD
+739 
-749 TNTLHVDSVTHSVGV
+749 
-764 ETTTPDANLH
+764 
-774 VVGNVYVSD
+774 
-783 DLTVATDALHVET
+783 
-796 GTQSVGLGTKVPDAK
+796 
-811 LHVVGNAYVSSNLTV
+811 
-826 DTDTFHVD
+826 
-834 AESKSIGLGT
+834 
-844 VNPNANL
+844 ANL

-866 TDTLH
+866 TNTLH
-871 VDAMTHSIGIET
+871 VDVGNKSVGLGTVTPSAE
-883 KNPNANLH
+883 LH
-891 VVGNTYVSSNL
+891 VVGNVFVTSNVSIADTTATSSKTTGALKVAGGLGVVGDIHATNTYFEDATANSILVTDSTVSSSKTTGALKVTGGVGISGALFGSTAELDGITKVTNTTVTNSKTTGALIVTGGLGITGAIHGSAVNVEGVEADSIHVTNTTSTTSKTTGAVRLAGGLGVAGNIHATHVNFEDVVADSLTIEDTTLSTSKTTGSVIVAGGIGVTDNVYASRFVGDGGLLSNIATNLQSISENGNTTSNIIQFTGTETSFVSHSNVGIANTEPGHTLSVGTNFYVNEDGANTVVVDGNVSVSSNL
-902 TVDTNTLHVDAL
+902 TLGSNIAIVGLSVDKFPIVGSTKFLEDSIITKSGPDIVISGGLQVTGNIFQTGNVFVVDSNNTVIQDRILTLANNNTQTAL
-914 KHSVGIETLTP
+914 DVGIIMEYPGHNIAIAHHGDESPERLSIGYTLNKHTDTQI
-925 DANLH
+925 DADSNTVTLDVLGNLQ
-930 VVGNTYISSNL
+930 VQNDF
-941 TVDTNTLHVDALKHS
+941 TVDTSTFHVDS
-956 VGIETLTPSANL
+956 VN
-968 HVVGNAYVSSTM
+968 
-980 DIDGTLR
+980 
-987 LNHATTA
+987 
-994 LTTDLTS
+994 
-1001 NVEVKLDQLNSVT
+1001 
-1014 IDGPLT
+1014 
-1020 DHLLVYDGTDWVNE
+1020 
-1034 YPMHTYI
+1034 
-1041 QIRNDLNGVN
+1041 
-1051 IEAGDAVYVKG
+1051 
-1062 THNSN
+1062 
-1067 ILNVGLALSDSADT
+1067 
-1081 MPCIGLSNQ
+1081 
-1090 LLTPGQT
+1090 
-1097 GTAVAYGKALSVVTE
+1097 
-1112 DFVTGET
+1112 
-1119 VYVSNVVAG
+1119 
-1128 GLSNV
+1128 
-1133 KPYNNDLIQNVGV
+1133 
-1146 VTKIHESNGGV
+1146 
-1157 FVTGIGRANDIP
+1157 
-1169 NAPIVADETDINYV
+1169 
-1183 YVNNE
+1183 
-1188 NNDLK
+1188 
-1193 KILPTN
+1193 
-1199 LLTQLQTFEQVSAA
+1199 
-1213 GNTVSNTMEFNNVTT
+1213 
-1228 GLVTVANVEVGS
+1228 
-1240 NISVTGLV
+1240 
-1248 DPINKHLPMVG
+1248 
-1259 LDGFLEKSP
+1259 
-1268 VYVTAGGKY
+1268 
-1277 VISAAEAEF
+1277 
-1286 LGNIT
+1286 
-1291 LSGNN
+1291 
-1296 TVVSS
+1296 
-1301 TSVTIE
+1301 
-1307 DRIFGIGANNE
+1307 
-1318 VHNLDTGLMMEH
+1318 
-1330 KDDGEYANIALI
+1330 
-1342 YHADEHR
+1342 
-1349 FSISY
+1349 
-1354 TQNTFTDD
+1354 
-1362 HILHFEDANHR
+1362 
-1373 MLIDLRGNVE
+1373 
-1383 VQNTFTVDSTLFHA
+1383 
-1397 DSVTNRVG
+1397 NRVG
-1405 VLTATPAYT
+1405 VLTAAPAYT
-1414 LDVHGNSN
+1414 LDIHGNSN

-1428 KSSVVTDATNATN
+1428 KSSVVTDGTDASS
-1441 KTSGAVTIIGGLGVG
+1441 KTTGAVTIIGGLGVG
-1456 GDIHATDVNFEAA
+1456 KNIHAKDVNFEAA
-1469 TLDSATIQNVTST
+1469 ILDSATIQNVTST

-1496 GVAGNIHAT
+1496 GVSGNIHASN
-1505 HVNFEDAEVDSLTV
+1505 VNFEDAEIDSLTV
-1519 TGVTPTNSKTSG
+1519 TDGTSTNSKTSG
-1531 AVQIAGGLGVVGAI
+1531 AVKIAGGLGVVGAI
-1545 YGSAVNFEGAEVD
+1545 HGSAVNFEGAEVD

-1564 TTISTSTGSGA
+1564 TTISTSTSTGA
-1575 VTIAGGLG
+1575 AKVAGGLG
-1583 VTGNVYAAQY
+1583 VTGNVYAAKFY
-1593 HGDGSQLTGLV
+1593 GDGSTLTGLV
-1604 TTLEDV
+1604 TTLGAVV
-1610 ANNGNTMSNVIQF
+1610 ANGNTTSNTVQF
-1623 NNNQSLY
+1623 TNTNTGII
-1630 DTSFVTTGKAGIK
+1630 TSGKIGVK
-1643 TANPTYDL
+1643 TATPVYDL

-1679 GVGTTEPD
+1679 GVGTTTPE

-1692 QGDIKFTGTLFE
+1692 QGDIKFNGTLFDTNGE
-1704 DDAPFVTSPWV
+1704 FVTSPWV
-1715 TTGTDIYYNVGNV
+1715 TTGSDIYYNVGNV

-1822 RITGGGDLKVG
+1822 RLTGVGDLKVG

-1853 NSNLH
+1853 SSNLH

-1896 RTVTTGITPLV
+1896 RTVTTGVTPLV

-1959 FGDQTNTNPWS
+1959 FGDQTNTNPWN
-1970 PTVSTTG
+1970 PTVTTTG
-1977 NKVTLTTSSALDA
+1977 NKVTLTTSNALDA

-2004 SNGGVVSVVESGTTI
+2004 SNGSVVSVAERVGGTSTTLA
-2019 ETFGY
+2019 TFGY

>member
-90 EAAVINGNVTSNI
+90 EAAVINGNVTANT
-103 VSFNNA
+103 VSFNNV
-109 VTSVT
+109 VTSAT
-114 TLSNVGISNG
+114 TLSNVGISNS

-139 QTASNTLRVLGS
+139 ETASNTVRILGS
-151 TYIQNNLVVDGDA
+151 TYIQNSLVVDGDA

-173 HSNNTVIKDAIL
+173 HSNNTVIRDAIL

-197 LDLGFVMTRPGS
+197 LDLGFLMTRPGS
-209 NIAMGY
+209 NIAVGY

-226 TQSSANHHT
+226 THSSANHHT
-235 ITPLTTQD
+235 ITPLTTKD

-329 AYISSNLTVDTNTLH
+329 VYVSSNLTVDTNTLH

-406 RAGYD
+406 RAGYEH
-411 RQHSNSIAIGY
+411 QQSNSVAIGY
-422 KSGSVTQAES
+422 QAGSVTQAES

-445 GNSSIAI
+445 GASSIAI
-452 GEKAAYENQAA
+452 GDKAAFQNQAA
-463 SSIAIGENAG
+463 YSIAIGENAG
-473 GQDQLGNSI
+473 GQDQAGNSI
-482 AIGKDAGSQ
+482 ALGKDAGSQ

-602 NDSVGINNAS
+602 NDSVGVNNAS

-639 TNKHFIGIETNFP
+639 VNKHFVGIETNFP

-672 DTLHVDSVTH
+672 DTFHVDSTTNSVGIETKTPQANLHVVGNVYVSSNLTVDTDTLHVDTTTH
-682 SVGVETKTPDANLHV
+682 SVGVETKVPDANLHVVGNTYVSSNLTVDTDTLHVDSLTHSVGVETNVPDANLHV

-707 TVDTDTLHVDS
+707 TVDTDTLHVD
-718 MTHSV
+718 
-723 GVETTT
+723 TTT
-729 PDANLHVVGN
+729 
-739 TYVSSNLTVD
+739 
-749 TNTLHVDSVTHSVGV
+749 
-764 ETTTPDANLH
+764 
-774 VVGNVYVSD
+774 
-783 DLTVATDALHVET
+783 
-796 GTQSVGLGTKVPDAK
+796 
-811 LHVVGNAYVSSNLTV
+811 
-826 DTDTFHVD
+826 
-834 AESKSIGLGT
+834 
-844 VNPNANL
+844 
-851 HVVGNVYVSSNLTVD
+851 
-866 TDTLH
+866 
-871 VDAMTHSIGIET
+871 
-883 KNPNANLH
+883 
-891 VVGNTYVSSNL
+891 
-902 TVDTNTLHVDAL
+902 
-914 KHSVGIETLTP
+914 HSVGIETKTP

-941 TVDTNTLHVDALKHS
+941 TVDTNTLHVDVGNKS
-956 VGIETLTPSANL
+956 VGLGTVTPSAKL
-968 HVVGNAYVSSTM
+968 HVVGNVFV
-980 DIDGTLR
+980 
-987 LNHATTA
+987 
-994 LTTDLTS
+994 TS
-1001 NVEVKLDQLNSVT
+1001 NVS
-1014 IDGPLT
+1014 I
-1020 DHLLVYDGTDWVNE
+1020 
-1034 YPMHTYI
+1034 
-1041 QIRNDLNGVN
+1041 
-1051 IEAGDAVYVKG
+1051 
-1062 THNSN
+1062 
-1067 ILNVGLALSDSADT
+1067 ADT
-1081 MPCIGLSNQ
+1081 TATSSK
-1090 LLTPGQT
+1090 TT
-1097 GTAVAYGKALSVVTE
+1097 GALK
-1112 DFVTGET
+1112 
-1119 VYVSNVVAG
+1119 VAG
-1128 GLSNV
+1128 GL
-1133 KPYNNDLIQNVGV
+1133 GV
-1146 VTKIHESNGGV
+1146 VGDIHATNTYFEDATANSILVTDTTATSSKTTGALKVSGGLGV
-1157 FVTGIGRANDIP
+1157 VGDIHATNTYFEDATANSILVTDTTVTSSKTTGALIVKGGLGITGAIHGSAVNVEGVEADSLHVTNTTSTTSKATGAVRLAGGLGVAGNIHATHVNFED
-1169 NAPIVADETDINYV
+1169 IVADSLTIEDTTLSTSKTTGSVIVAGGIGVTDNVYASRFVGDGGLLSNIATNLQSISENGNTTSNIIQFTGTETSFVSHSNVGIANTDPGHTLSVGTNF
-1183 YVNNE
+1183 YVNE
-1188 NNDLK
+1188 DG
-1193 KILPTN
+1193 
-1199 LLTQLQTFEQVSAA
+1199 A
-1213 GNTVSNTMEFNNVTT
+1213 NTVVIDGNVSVSSNLT
-1228 GLVTVANVEVGS
+1228 VGS
-1240 NISVTGLV
+1240 NISV
-1248 DPINKHLPMVG
+1248 VG
-1259 LDGFLEKSP
+1259 LSVDKFPIVGSTKFLEDSIITKSGP
-1268 VYVTAGGKY
+1268 DI
-1277 VISAAEAEF
+1277 VISGG
-1286 LGNIT
+1286 LQVTGNIFKNGNVFAVH
-1291 LSGNN
+1291 SNN
-1296 TVVSS
+1296 TV
-1301 TSVTIE
+1301 IK
-1307 DRIFGIGANNE
+1307 DRILTLANN
-1318 VHNLDTGLMMEH
+1318 NTQTGLDVGIIMEYPGH
-1330 KDDGEYANIALI
+1330 NIAI
-1342 YHADEHR
+1342 AHHGDESPER
-1349 FSISY
+1349 LSIGY
-1354 TQNTFTDD
+1354 TQNKHTDTQ
-1362 HILHFEDANHR
+1362 
-1373 MLIDLRGNVE
+1373 IDGDSNNVTLDVLGNLQ
-1383 VQNTFTVDSTLFHA
+1383 VQNDFTVDTSTFHVN
-1397 DSVTNRVG
+1397 SVTNRVG
-1405 VLTATPAYT
+1405 VLTAAPAYS
-1414 LDVHGNSN
+1414 LDIHGNSN

-1428 KSSVVTDATNATN
+1428 KSSVVTDGTDSGS
-1441 KTSGAVTIIGGLGVG
+1441 KTTGAVTIIGGLGVG
-1456 GDIHATDVNFEAA
+1456 KNIHAKDVNFEAA

-1496 GVAGNIHAT
+1496 GAAGNIHASN
-1505 HVNFEDAEVDSLTV
+1505 VNFETAEVDSLVV
-1519 TGVTPTNSKTSG
+1519 TDGTLTNSKTSG
-1531 AVQIAGGLGVVGAI
+1531 AVKIAGGLGVVGAI
-1545 YGSAVNFEGAEVD
+1545 HGSVVNFEAAEVD
-1558 NLTVTD
+1558 SLTVTD
-1564 TTISTSTGSGA
+1564 TTISTSTSTGA
-1575 VTIAGGLG
+1575 AKVSGGLG

-1593 HGDGSQLTGLV
+1593 YGDGSTLTGLV
-1604 TTLEDV
+1604 TTFGAVV
-1610 ANNGNTMSNVIQF
+1610 ANGNTTSNTVQF
-1623 NNNQSLY
+1623 TNANTGII
-1630 DTSFVTTGKAGIK
+1630 TSGKVGIK
-1643 TANPTYDL
+1643 KAVPDAEL
-1651 EVTGN
+1651 HVVGN
-1656 SYISSNV
+1656 TYISSNL
-1663 TVDTNTFHV
+1663 TVDTNIFHV

-1814 SVAGTEKA
+1814 SVAGTERA
-1822 RITGGGDLKVG
+1822 RLTGGGDLKVG
-1833 SNILYVDA
+1833 SNVLYVDA
-1841 SEASVG
+1841 SAASVG
-1847 LGTATP
+1847 VNT
-1853 NSNLH
+1853 NSPEAKLH
-1858 VVGNAYVSS
+1858 VVGNAFVSS

-1881 ITNTGGVTKKTYSVS
+1881 VTNTGGVTKKTYSLS
-1896 RTVTTGITPLV
+1896 RTLSTGVTPLV

-1944 GETPTKNIAVGTKNI
+1944 GDTPTKNIAVGTKNI

-1970 PTVSTTG
+1970 PTVTTTG
-1977 NKVTLTTSSALDA
+1977 NKVTLTTSNALDA

-2004 SNGGVVSVVESGTTI
+2004 SDGSVETIVERVGGTSTTLA
-2019 ETFGY
+2019 TFGY